1 MTTKPKFKKGAKIR
15 WTSKG
20 PAGTR
25 KREGRVVGFCAP
37 GEAITKLMPKS
48 ADLNKFKAQKVNH
61 VHARYLIEIP
71 RTDRRNGQRLASS
84 WMATKAV
91 TLEQAA
97 KVVE

>member
-25 KREGRVVGFCAP
+25 KREGCVVGFCPP
-37 GEAITKLMPKS
+37 GEKITTLMPKT
-48 ADLNKFKAQKVNH
+48 ADLNKFKARAVNN
-61 VHARYLIEIP
+61 VHARYLIEIQ
-71 RTDRRNGQRLASS
+71 RIDRRNGQKLAST

-91 TLEQAA
+91 TLEQSA
-97 KVVE
+97 KVVG